1 MVRNRVAFDCETF
14 PICKEAV
21 FPQVVCVTMALVNDE
36 GMLERHIWTDA
47 QVETEDVIRM
57 MLEDPDLE
65 LIGCNTKYDLACIKN
80 TWPALTPLIWDALAA
95 GRVTDVVVRE
105 RLLNL
110 TSHGMLD
117 MQPLPDGSAE
127 KLKYSLKDLVM
138 KYLGLDISKEKD
150 DENSWRLR
158 FNELSGMM
166 PEDYPAEVK
175 EYALE
180 DAELTLMVA
189 TEQDGIER
197 NPDGGPLS
205 MYTQYFQTAC
215 DYGLGMF
222 TEQGFHID
230 YKEVAKVETMLNEK
244 LAPDKMKLLIKS
256 GVLRPAVLPRPHK
269 NKAKNKDG
277 TPKMTQG
284 KDESINKAVLME
296 IINLTCEDNDLE
308 VKHTDP
314 TPKHPEGQTATS
326 TDVILVVAPLNPILQ
341 EYQNRQKVM
350 KLKTSY
356 LPNLKEGIV
365 YANYDVLK
373 ETGRTSS
380 YGGKLYPS
388 WNGQQVDPRVRR
400 CCIPRDGHILVSA
413 DFHAIELV
421 SLGQKI
427 YDLFGHSTLRDLIH
441 QEVDPHAYLG
451 AQLAYH
457 LDTDIG
463 FQEAVQAEISEPNAM
478 QIYNCF
484 LECKTAD
491 LEKLQDFYKHYRKL
505 AKPVGLGYPGGL
517 GPQTCMEIAKD
528 QYEVEGDIELFTMLR
543 EIWHDTFPEM
553 KPYFK
558 WITERCTD
566 PADPDLYCYLS
577 PLDMYRA
584 GATYCAAANGAALQT
599 PTAEGAKGGVFDVA
613 RACSDPSEQSILLGC
628 RPLLFIHDEQIIE
641 IPEDDHIEERAQE
654 IRRLMEEAMQ
664 AIMPDMPIKVEP
676 CLMRAWDKK
685 AEAVYNEDGSLLIWE
700 PDNESDSNS

>member
-1 MVRNRVAFDCETF
+1 
-14 PICKEAV
+14 
-21 FPQVVCVTMALVNDE
+21 
-36 GMLERHIWTDA
+36 MLESHIYTDA
-47 QVETEDVIRM
+47 QEETPGIIQM
-57 MLEDPDLE
+57 MLEDPELE
-65 LIGCNTKYDLACIKN
+65 LVGCKTMYDLACIKN
-80 TWPALTPLIWDALAA
+80 TWPELTTSVWNALAA
-95 GRVTDVVVRE
+95 GRVTDVVIRE
-105 RLLNL
+105 KLLNL
-110 TSHGMLD
+110 TSHGMLE
-117 MQPLPDGSAE
+117 MQPLPDGSHQRLE
-127 KLKYSLKDLVM
+127 YHLKDLAM
-138 KYLGLDISKEKD
+138 KYLGVDLSKEKD
-150 DENSWRLR
+150 DEGSWRLR
-158 FNELSGMM
+158 FNELTGRL
-166 PEDYPAEVK
+166 PEDYP
-175 EYALE
+175 E
-180 DAELTLMVA
+180 DARDYAMEDSELTLMIA
-189 TEQDGIER
+189 TEQDGIEQ
-197 NPDGGPLS
+197 NPDGGPVS

-215 DYGLGMF
+215 DFGLGMF

-230 YKEVAKVETMLNEK
+230 YKEVAKVETMLNKE
-244 LAPDKMKLLIKS
+244 LAPEKMKLLVKS
-256 GVLRPAVLPRPHK
+256 GILRPAVSPQPYK
-269 NKAKNKDG
+269 NGAKNKDG
-277 TPKMTQG
+277 TPKMTKG

-296 IINLTCEDNDLE
+296 IIKLTCEDNDLE
-308 VKHTDP
+308 IKRTDP
-314 TPKHPEGQTATS
+314 TPKHPEGQVATS
-326 TDVILVVAPLNPILQ
+326 SDVILVVAPLNPILR

-400 CCIPRDGHILVSA
+400 CCIPREGHILVSA
-413 DFHAIELV
+413 DYSAIELV
-421 SLGQKI
+421 SLAQKI
-427 YDLFGHSTLRDLIH
+427 TELFGHSTLGDLIH
-441 QEVDPHAYLG
+441 QGVDPHAYLG

-457 LDTDIG
+457 LDSEIG
-463 FQEAVQAEISEPNAM
+463 FREAIQEEIPEPDPM

-517 GPQTCMEIAKD
+517 GPQKCMEIAKD
-528 QYEVEGDIELFTMLR
+528 TYDVEGDIELFTMLR

-553 KPYFK
+553 KSYFK
-558 WITERCTD
+558 WITEQCTD
-566 PADPDLYCYLS
+566 PTDPDLYCYMS
-577 PLDMYRA
+577 PLGMYRA

-613 RACSDPSEQSILLGC
+613 RACLDPSEDSILLGC

-641 IPEDDHIEERAQE
+641 IPDDEQVEERAQE

-664 AIMPDMPIKVEP
+664 AIMPDMPIKVKP

-685 AEAVYNEDGSLLIWE
+685 AEPVYNEDGSLLVWE
-700 PDNESDSNS
+700 PDDESDSDS